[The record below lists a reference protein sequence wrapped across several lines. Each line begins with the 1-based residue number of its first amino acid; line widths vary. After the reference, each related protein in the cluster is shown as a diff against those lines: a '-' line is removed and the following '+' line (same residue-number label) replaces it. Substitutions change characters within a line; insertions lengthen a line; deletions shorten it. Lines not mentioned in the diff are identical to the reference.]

1 MSIPSNEAIGFEM
14 EKPMI
19 PHALRRL
26 MELAN
31 GYRGVCVLGA
41 LAELGAFDV
50 LSTYSYPDGMIAA
63 PDGTTDSTAS
73 CVTTTSCG
81 MTTFH
86 PFDALSAVIPSQR
99 RALRILLDAATA
111 LEILEK
117 RDDAYAIRVEYR
129 EYLDPNAPRSYLP
142 MLCHTMSCLR
152 NWTQLARTARD
163 GVPASQMESFPRASI
178 RGAESDRA
186 AFIAAMHSV
195 SGPLAG
201 GLVTHLSHVLANMQ
215 PPFTIQTVLDV
226 GGASG
231 TWTLEFLKANPQS
244 RAILFDLPDAIR
256 QAKARLASTPF
267 AERIT
272 LVEGDFYRDPLPTDA
287 NFAWVSA
294 IVHQHGREE
303 NRKLY
308 GKIRSSLSQGGMI
321 AIRDMVMRESR
332 TTPVE
337 GALFA
342 VNMLAATQTGDT
354 FTLDE
359 FREDLESVGFTQ
371 VQLTVDRPDMFA
383 VVTAQTFC

>member
-1 MSIPSNEAIGFEM
+1 MSIPSSEKIGFDL
-14 EKPMI
+14 EKPSVT
-19 PHALRRL
+19 PALRQL

-31 GYRGVCVLGA
+31 GYRGICVLGA
-41 LAELGAFDV
+41 LAELGAFDA
-50 LSTYSYPDGMIAA
+50 LSTRPH
-63 PDGTTDSTAS
+63 PDGTTNSTANHVAS
-73 CVTTTSCG
+73 STGETAAFH
-81 MTTFH
+81 TFE
-86 PFDALSAVIPSQR
+86 ALSAAIPSER
-99 RALRILLDAATA
+99 RALRILFDAATA
-111 LEILEK
+111 LEVLEK
-117 RDDAYAIRVEYR
+117 RDEAYAIRSEYR
-129 EYLDPNAPRSYLP
+129 EYLDPNAPRTYLP

-163 GVPASQMESFPRASI
+163 GVPASQLESFPRASI
-178 RGAESDRA
+178 RGADNDRA

-201 GLVTHLSHVLANMQ
+201 GLVTHLSKVLTNMH
-215 PPFTIQTVLDV
+215 PPFSIQTVLDV

-231 TWTLEFLKANPQS
+231 TWTLEFLKANPKS

-256 QAKARLASTPF
+256 QAKARLVTSPF
-267 AERIT
+267 ADRIT
-272 LVEGDFYRDPLPTDA
+272 LVEGDFYRDPLPTGA

-308 GKIRSSLSQGGMI
+308 GKIRNSLTKGGMV
-321 AIRDMVMRESR
+321 AIRDLVMCVDR
-332 TTPVE
+332 TTPIE

-342 VNMLAATQTGDT
+342 VNMLSATMTGGT

-359 FREDLESVGFTQ
+359 FREDLESVGFAQ

-383 VVTAQTFC
+383 VVTAKTVETGTI